1 MVVSPKE
8 VPDKMSSVNESLSS
22 LETVI
27 VVVVLPLLT
36 DITSQEPVTSALL
49 VRESPLSLQAKNV
62 KTIVKKVKTNV
73 TVLNN
78 ELMKPSLLGFKVNII
93 YFTTVQNSQAEIDYV
108 IQNQTAIIPIEV
120 KAGQRGSMQ
129 SLHLFLEEKKSPYG
143 IRTSLENRAK
153 MEKIKV
159 VPLYE
164 IGRIVE

>member
-1 MVVSPKE
+1 
-8 VPDKMSSVNESLSS
+8 
-22 LETVI
+22 
-27 VVVVLPLLT
+27 
-36 DITSQEPVTSALL
+36 
-49 VRESPLSLQAKNV
+49 
-62 KTIVKKVKTNV
+62 
-73 TVLNN
+73 
-78 ELMKPSLLGFKVNII
+78 MKPSLLGFKVNII